1 MGGKPRTGPDAMS
14 ISREVCRRPLS
25 PNANPSHLHLRC
37 RNPILRLVKT
47 TDSPAVSTF
56 LPLADLR
63 RGEFAL
69 VAGLA
74 EVAGFDDGH
83 GSSAVLLA
91 RLRDLGFVA
100 GARCE
105 VIARM
110 WPAGDPLVVRVGGS
124 TFALRRA
131 EAAAV
136 RVTRLGEQ
144 PAMRAQVASKDTG
157 AALA

>member
-1 MGGKPRTGPDAMS
+1 MKTPDSNADS
-14 ISREVCRRPLS
+14 SRPL
-25 PNANPSHLHLRC
+25 AELH
-37 RNPILRLVKT
+37 
-47 TDSPAVSTF
+47 
-56 LPLADLR
+56 
-63 RGEFAL
+63 RGETAVIAAL
-69 VAGLA
+69 T
-74 EVAGFDDGH
+74 EVTGFDDGL
-83 GSSAVLLA
+83 GSGAIVLA

-110 WPAGDPLVVRVGGS
+110 WPVGDPLVVRIGGS

-136 RVTRLGEQ
+136 RVTRTEAE
-144 PAMRAQVASKDTG
+144 PVARAQLAPKDTS

>member
-1 MGGKPRTGPDAMS
+1 MS
-14 ISREVCRRPLS
+14 ISRAVCKPRLKGKHPKCELIAFTS
-25 PNANPSHLHLRC
+25 ATPK
-37 RNPILRLVKT
+37 PILRAVNSPDSNARSTHPLVE
-47 TDSPAVSTF
+47 
-56 LPLADLR
+56 LR
-63 RGEFAL
+63 RGEAAV

-74 EVAGFDDGH
+74 EVVAFEDGR
-83 GSSAVLLA
+83 GSGAVVLA

-105 VIARM
+105 VIAKM
-110 WPAGDPLVVRVGGS
+110 WPVGDPMVVRVGGS

-136 RVTRLGEQ
+136 QVTRLAEK
-144 PAMRAQVASKDTG
+144 PAAHVQLAPKDTS

>member
-1 MGGKPRTGPDAMS
+1 MTS
-14 ISREVCRRPLS
+14 SS
-25 PNANPSHLHLRC
+25 
-37 RNPILRLVKT
+37 
-47 TDSPAVSTF
+47 

-63 RGEFAL
+63 RGDSG
-69 VAGLA
+69 VVSGLA
-74 EVAGFDDGH
+74 EVAGFDDGQ
-83 GSSAVLLA
+83 GSGAILLA

-110 WPAGDPLVVRVGGS
+110 WPAGDPLVVRIGGS

-136 RVTRLGEQ
+136 RVTRSGEQ
-144 PAMRAQVASKDTG
+144 PVGRAQLAQQDTS

>member
-1 MGGKPRTGPDAMS
+1 MQSTVPTKNGKCELIAFTSGAP
-14 ISREVCRRPLS
+14 
-25 PNANPSHLHLRC
+25 
-37 RNPILRLVKT
+37 NPILAAVKT
-47 TDSPAVSTF
+47 PDSQASF
-56 LPLADLR
+56 SLPLAELR
-63 RGEFAL
+63 RGDAGI
-69 VAGLA
+69 VSGLA
-74 EVAGFDDGH
+74 EVVGFDDGQ
-83 GSSAVLLA
+83 GSGAVLLA

-110 WPAGDPLVVRVGGS
+110 WPAGDPLVVRIGGS

-136 RVTRLGEQ
+136 RVMRPGEQ
-144 PAMRAQVASKDTG
+144 PAARARLAPKDTS

>member
-1 MGGKPRTGPDAMS
+1 MK
-14 ISREVCRRPLS
+14 S
-25 PNANPSHLHLRC
+25 PESKANS
-37 RNPILRLVKT
+37 
-47 TDSPAVSTF
+47 
-56 LPLADLR
+56 LALAELR
-63 RGEFAL
+63 RGETGL

-74 EVAGFDDGH
+74 EVAGFDDGS
-83 GSSAVLLA
+83 GNAAVLMA

-100 GARCE
+100 GARCQ

-110 WPAGDPLVVRVGGS
+110 WPAGDPMVVRIGGS

-136 RVTRLGEQ
+136 RVARIGEQ
-144 PAMRAQVASKDTG
+144 PVPRVQLAPKDTS

>member
-1 MGGKPRTGPDAMS
+1 MYLVSFLKCELIAFTSRTPK
-14 ISREVCRRPLS
+14 
-25 PNANPSHLHLRC
+25 
-37 RNPILRLVKT
+37 PILRLVKAPE
-47 TDSPAVSTF
+47 SHASHAPV
-56 LPLADLR
+56 PLADLR
-63 RGEFAL
+63 RGESAL

-74 EVAGFDDGH
+74 EVAGFDDGR
-83 GSSAVLLA
+83 GSAAVLLA

-100 GARCE
+100 GAHCE

-110 WPAGDPLVVRVGGS
+110 WPAGDPLVVRIGGS

-136 RVTRLGEQ
+136 RVTRLGVRPVVQ
-144 PAMRAQVASKDTG
+144 AQLAPKDTS

>member
-1 MGGKPRTGPDAMS
+1 VKSSENNADS
-14 ISREVCRRPLS
+14 RPL
-25 PNANPSHLHLRC
+25 AE
-37 RNPILRLVKT
+37 
-47 TDSPAVSTF
+47 
-56 LPLADLR
+56 LR
-63 RGEFAL
+63 RGEAAV

-74 EVAGFDDGH
+74 EVAGFDDGL
-83 GSSAVLLA
+83 GSGAILLT

-110 WPAGDPLVVRVGGS
+110 WPVGDPLVVRIGGS

-131 EAAAV
+131 EADAV
-136 RVTRLGEQ
+136 RVSLLESE
-144 PAMRAQVASKDTG
+144 PVARTQLAPKDTS

>member
-1 MGGKPRTGPDAMS
+1 VKSPD
-14 ISREVCRRPLS
+14 SRV
-25 PNANPSHLHLRC
+25 
-37 RNPILRLVKT
+37 
-47 TDSPAVSTF
+47 SPAS

-63 RGEFAL
+63 RGESAL

-74 EVAGFDDGH
+74 DVAGFDDGR
-83 GSSAVLLA
+83 GSAAILLA

-100 GARCE
+100 GAYCE
-105 VIARM
+105 VVARM
-110 WPAGDPLVVRVGGS
+110 WPAGDPLVVRIGGS

-136 RVTRLGEQ
+136 RVTRLEAQ
-144 PAMRAQVASKDTG
+144 PTAHAQLASKDTS

>member
-1 MGGKPRTGPDAMS
+1 MSPDSMTGAAAPRS
-14 ISREVCRRPLS
+14 
-25 PNANPSHLHLRC
+25 
-37 RNPILRLVKT
+37 
-47 TDSPAVSTF
+47 
-56 LPLADLR
+56 
-63 RGEFAL
+63 
-69 VAGLA
+69 
-74 EVAGFDDGH
+74 
-83 GSSAVLLA
+83 LLA

-110 WPAGDPLVVRVGGS
+110 WPAGDPLVVRIGGS

-136 RVTRLGEQ
+136 RVTRLGNSRRRTRSSA
-144 PAMRAQVASKDTG
+144 PKDTS

>member
-1 MGGKPRTGPDAMS
+1 VKAP
-14 ISREVCRRPLS
+14 E
-25 PNANPSHLHLRC
+25 SHA
-37 RNPILRLVKT
+37 
-47 TDSPAVSTF
+47 SPASV
-56 LPLADLR
+56 PLADLR
-63 RGEFAL
+63 RGESAL

-74 EVAGFDDGH
+74 EVSGFDDGR
-83 GSSAVLLA
+83 GSATILLA

-100 GARCE
+100 GAHCE

-110 WPAGDPLVVRVGGS
+110 WPAGDPMVVRIGGS

-136 RVTRLGEQ
+136 RVTRLAAA
-144 PAMRAQVASKDTG
+144 PARHAQLAPKDTS

>member
-1 MGGKPRTGPDAMS
+1 MS
-14 ISREVCRRPLS
+14 ISSVVCNSCPAAKRSKCELIAFTSATPK
-25 PNANPSHLHLRC
+25 
-37 RNPILRLVKT
+37 PILRAVKSP
-47 TDSPAVSTF
+47 DSSASSAH
-56 LPLADLR
+56 PLAELR
-63 RGEFAL
+63 RGEAAL

-74 EVAGFDDGH
+74 EVANFDDGQ
-83 GSSAVLLA
+83 GSGPVVLA

-105 VIARM
+105 VIAKM
-110 WPAGDPLVVRVGGS
+110 WPAGDPMVVRVGGS

-136 RVTRLGEQ
+136 QVTRLTEE
-144 PAMRAQVASKDTG
+144 PAVQAALAPRDTG

>member
-1 MGGKPRTGPDAMS
+1 MA
-14 ISREVCRRPLS
+14 
-25 PNANPSHLHLRC
+25 PS
-37 RNPILRLVKT
+37 
-47 TDSPAVSTF
+47 F

-63 RGEFAL
+63 RGDSAW

-74 EVAGFDDGH
+74 DVAGLDDGQ
-83 GSSAVLLA
+83 GNGAILLA

-110 WPAGDPLVVRVGGS
+110 WPAGDPLVVRIGGS

-136 RVTRLGEQ
+136 RVTRASELPIG
-144 PAMRAQVASKDTG
+144 RAQLAHEDTS